1 MKYLMMI
8 FITVYCLTTF
18 PLSAS
23 SYEHRFSAP
32 LEKGVLLV
40 AAPELRDPHFY
51 QTVILIITYGQDG
64 AIGLVINKPTD
75 INMRKALPDITI
87 TKKGLPP
94 LYIGGPVDRSKLFIL
109 FTSGTPVSGGQN
121 ITDSIYFSYDKE
133 TAKKLLEDS
142 NSTNKV
148 RAYAGYA
155 GWEPG
160 QLESEIRRGAWI
172 TVKADINKVFSDSPL
187 SLWPSLFRSPGDLLI
202 QKYRDIP
209 QPKG

>member
-1 MKYLMMI
+1 MKYLMKI
-8 FITVYCLTTF
+8 LIIVFCITTF
-18 PLSAS
+18 PLTAS
-23 SYEHRFSAP
+23 SYEHRSSAP

-51 QTVILIITYGQDG
+51 QTVILIITYGKDG
-64 AIGLVINKPTD
+64 AFGLLINKPTE

-109 FTSGTPVSGGQN
+109 FTSDTRVPGSQN
-121 ITDSIYFSYDKE
+121 ITGSIYFSYDKE
-133 TAKKLLEDS
+133 TAKKLLQDS
-142 NSTNKV
+142 NSANKV
-148 RAYAGYA
+148 RAYAGYT
-155 GWEPG
+155 GWAPG

-187 SLWPSLFRSPGDLLI
+187 SVWPSLFRTPEDLLI